1 MNKIWVW
8 RIRGMIEGKLK
19 YSEGNMHSITVYREN
34 NTLISMEVSPDFR
47 WEGSKIFNAS
57 KCNGTTGVKVW
68 IEWHGKGPNIFF
80 IAE

>member
-1 MNKIWVW
+1 
-8 RIRGMIEGKLK
+8 MIEGKLK

-57 KCNGTTGVKVW
+57 KCNGTTGVKV
-68 IEWHGKGPNIFF
+68 
-80 IAE
+80 